1 MIAKDLI
8 SEEIHPLRTSDTGE
22 DALAIMSDFHVRHL
36 PIVNGTQ
43 LLGLISENEILDS
56 DTDEP
61 VGSYTL
67 EMTHPFVYDRNHI
80 YDIMRLLNEYR
91 LTLIPVV
98 DKAQNYLGV
107 VTLED
112 LLKFFAE
119 SASFGEHGSV
129 IVLTVNRFNYSL
141 SQIARIV
148 ESENTVILNSFITS
162 MPDSTE
168 IDITL
173 KLNRSDISKI
183 LASFRRFDYDIKAS
197 FSESEYIDSLQE
209 HYESLMSYLSV

>member
-1 MIAKDLI
+1 MIAKELI
-8 SEEIHPLRTSDTGE
+8 SEEIVPLRTSDTGE
-22 DALAIMSDFHVRHL
+22 DALAMMSEFHVRHL
-36 PIVNGTQ
+36 PIVNGSQ
-43 LLGLISENEILDS
+43 LIGLISEDEIFEFDP
-56 DTDEP
+56 DES
-61 VGSYTL
+61 VGSYNL
-67 EMTHPFVYDRNHI
+67 AMAHPFVYDKNHI
-80 YDIMRLLNEYR
+80 YEIMRLLNEYK
-91 LTLIPVV
+91 LSLIPVV
-98 DKAQNYLGV
+98 DKNQTYLGV

-112 LLKFFAE
+112 LLKYFAE

-162 MPDSTE
+162 TPDSTE
-168 IDITL
+168 LDITL

-183 LASFRRFDYDIKAS
+183 LASFQRFDYEIKAS

-209 HYESLMSYLSV
+209 HYDSLMSYLSV

>member
-8 SEEIHPLRTSDTGE
+8 SEEIVPLRTSDTGD

-43 LLGLISENEILDS
+43 LLGLISENEILEF
-56 DTDEP
+56 DTEES
-61 VGSYTL
+61 VGSYPL
-67 EMTHPFVYDRNHI
+67 KMTHPFVYDRNHV
-80 YDIMRLLNEYR
+80 YDIMRLLNEYH
-91 LTLIPVV
+91 LTLIPVI
-98 DKAQNYLGV
+98 DKAHNYLGV

-112 LLKFFAE
+112 VLKFFAE

-148 ESENTVILNSFITS
+148 ESENAIILNSFITS

-168 IDITL
+168 LDITL

-183 LASFRRFDYDIKAS
+183 LASFRRYDYDVKAS

>member
-1 MIAKDLI
+1 MIAKELL
-8 SEEIHPLRTSDTGE
+8 SEEIVPLRTSDTGE
-22 DALAIMSDFHVRHL
+22 DALAMMSEFHVRHL
-36 PIVNGTQ
+36 PIVKDSQ
-43 LLGLISENEILDS
+43 LIGLISEDEIFEFDS
-56 DTDEP
+56 DES
-61 VGSYTL
+61 VGSYNL
-67 EMTHPFVYDRNHI
+67 AMAHPFVYDKNHI
-80 YDIMRLLNEYR
+80 YEIMRLLNEYK
-91 LTLIPVV
+91 LSLIPVV
-98 DKAQNYLGV
+98 DKNQTYLGV

-112 LLKFFAE
+112 LLKYFAE

-162 MPDSTE
+162 TPDSTE
-168 IDITL
+168 LDITL

-183 LASFRRFDYDIKAS
+183 LASFQRFDYEIKAS

-209 HYESLMSYLSV
+209 HYDSLMSYLSV

>member
-1 MIAKDLI
+1 MIAKELI
-8 SEEIHPLRTSDTGE
+8 SEEIVPLRTSDTGE
-22 DALAIMSDFHVRHL
+22 DALAMMSEFHVRHL
-36 PIVNGTQ
+36 PIVNGSQ
-43 LLGLISENEILDS
+43 LIGLISEDEIFEFDP
-56 DTDEP
+56 DESI
-61 VGSYTL
+61 GSYNL
-67 EMTHPFVYDRNHI
+67 AMAHPFVYDKNHI
-80 YDIMRLLNEYR
+80 YEIMRLLNEYK
-91 LTLIPVV
+91 LSLIPVV
-98 DKAQNYLGV
+98 DKNQTYLGV

-112 LLKFFAE
+112 LLKYFAE

-162 MPDSTE
+162 TPDSTE
-168 IDITL
+168 LDITL

-183 LASFRRFDYDIKAS
+183 LASFQRFDYEIKAS

-209 HYESLMSYLSV
+209 HYDSLMSYLSV

>member
-1 MIAKDLI
+1 MIVKELI
-8 SEEIHPLRTSDTGE
+8 SEEIVPLRTSDTGE
-22 DALAIMSDFHVRHL
+22 DALAMMSDFHVRHL
-36 PIVNGTQ
+36 PIVNGSQ
-43 LLGLISENEILDS
+43 LLGLISEDEIFEFDPEES
-56 DTDEP
+56 I
-61 VGSYTL
+61 GSYNL
-67 EMTHPFVYDRNHI
+67 AMTHPFVYDRSHI
-80 YDIMRLLNEYR
+80 YDIMRLLNEYK
-91 LTLIPVV
+91 LSLIPVV
-98 DKAQNYLGV
+98 DKNQNYLGV

-168 IDITL
+168 LDITL

-183 LASFRRFDYDIKAS
+183 LSSFRRFDYEIKAS

-209 HYESLMSYLSV
+209 HYDSLMSYLSV

>member
-1 MIAKDLI
+1 MIAKELI
-8 SEEIHPLRTSDTGE
+8 SEEIVPLRTSDTGE
-22 DALAIMSDFHVRHL
+22 DALAMMSDFHVRHL

-43 LLGLISENEILDS
+43 LLGLISEDEIFEFDPEES
-56 DTDEP
+56 
-61 VGSYTL
+61 VGSYKL
-67 EMTHPFVYDRNHI
+67 KMTHPFVYDRNHI
-80 YDIMRLLNEYR
+80 YDIMRLLNEYK
-91 LTLIPVV
+91 LSLIPVV
-98 DKAQNYLGV
+98 DKNQTYLGV

-112 LLKFFAE
+112 LLKYFAE

-162 MPDSTE
+162 TPDSTE
-168 IDITL
+168 LDITL

-183 LASFRRFDYDIKAS
+183 LSSFRRFDYEVKAS

-209 HYESLMSYLSV
+209 HYDSLMSYLSV

>member
-1 MIAKDLI
+1 MIAKELI
-8 SEEIHPLRTSDTGE
+8 SEEIVPLRTSDTGE
-22 DALAIMSDFHVRHL
+22 DALAMMSDFHVRHL

-43 LLGLISENEILDS
+43 LLGLISEDEIFELDHEES
-56 DTDEP
+56 
-61 VGSYTL
+61 VGSYKL
-67 EMTHPFVYDRNHI
+67 KMTHPFVYDRNHI
-80 YDIMRLLNEYR
+80 YDIMRLLNEYK
-91 LTLIPVV
+91 LSLIPVV
-98 DKAQNYLGV
+98 DKNQTYLGV

-112 LLKFFAE
+112 LLKYFAE

-162 MPDSTE
+162 TPDSTE
-168 IDITL
+168 LDITL
-173 KLNRSDISKI
+173 KLNRADISKI
-183 LASFRRFDYDIKAS
+183 LSSFRRFDYEIKAS

-209 HYESLMSYLSV
+209 HYDSLMSYLSV

>member
-1 MIAKDLI
+1 MIAKELI
-8 SEEIHPLRTSDTGE
+8 SEEIVPLRTSDTGE
-22 DALAIMSDFHVRHL
+22 DALAMMSDFHVRHL

-43 LLGLISENEILDS
+43 LLGLISEDEIFELDHEES
-56 DTDEP
+56 
-61 VGSYTL
+61 VGSYKL
-67 EMTHPFVYDRNHI
+67 KMTHPFVYDRNHI
-80 YDIMRLLNEYR
+80 YDIMRLLNEYK
-91 LTLIPVV
+91 LSLIPVV
-98 DKAQNYLGV
+98 DKNHTYLGV

-112 LLKFFAE
+112 LLKYFAE

-162 MPDSTE
+162 TPDSTE
-168 IDITL
+168 LDITL
-173 KLNRSDISKI
+173 KLNRADISKI
-183 LASFRRFDYDIKAS
+183 LSSFRRFDYEIKAS

-209 HYESLMSYLSV
+209 HYDSLMSYLSV

>member
-8 SEEIHPLRTSDTGE
+8 SEEIVPLRTSDTGD

-43 LLGLISENEILDS
+43 LLGLISENEILEF
-56 DTDEP
+56 DTEES
-61 VGSYTL
+61 VGSYPL
-67 EMTHPFVYDRNHI
+67 KMTHPFVYDRNHV
-80 YDIMRLLNEYR
+80 YDIMRLLNEYH
-91 LTLIPVV
+91 LTLIPVI
-98 DKAQNYLGV
+98 DKAHNYLGV

-112 LLKFFAE
+112 VLKFFAE

-148 ESENTVILNSFITS
+148 ESENAIILNSFITS

-168 IDITL
+168 LDITL

-183 LASFRRFDYDIKAS
+183 LASFRRYDYDVKAS
-197 FSESEYIDSLQE
+197 FSDVRSS
-209 HYESLMSYLSV
+209 SAAYLTFLAPFCSR

>member
-1 MIAKDLI
+1 MIAKELI
-8 SEEIHPLRTSDTGE
+8 SEEIVPLRTSDTGE
-22 DALAIMSDFHVRHL
+22 DALAMMSEFHVRHL
-36 PIVNGTQ
+36 PIVNGSQ
-43 LLGLISENEILDS
+43 LIGLISEDEIFEFDP
-56 DTDEP
+56 DESI
-61 VGSYTL
+61 GSYNLAT
-67 EMTHPFVYDRNHI
+67 THPFVYDKNHI
-80 YDIMRLLNEYR
+80 YEIMRLLNEYK
-91 LTLIPVV
+91 LSLIPVV
-98 DKAQNYLGV
+98 DKNQTYLGV

-112 LLKFFAE
+112 LLKYFAE

-162 MPDSTE
+162 TPDSTE
-168 IDITL
+168 LDITL

-183 LASFRRFDYDIKAS
+183 LSSFQRFDYEIKAS

-209 HYESLMSYLSV
+209 HYDSLMSYLSV

>member
-1 MIAKDLI
+1 MIVKELI
-8 SEEIHPLRTSDTGE
+8 SEEIVPLRTTDSGE
-22 DALAIMSDFHVRHL
+22 DALSMMSDFHVRHL

-43 LLGLISENEILDS
+43 LIGLISEEEIFEFNPQDAI
-56 DTDEP
+56 
-61 VGSYTL
+61 GSYPL
-67 EMTHPFVYDRNHI
+67 IMTQQFVYERSHI
-80 YDIMRLLNEYR
+80 YDIMRLLNEHH

-98 DKAQNYLGV
+98 DRNQTYLGV

-129 IVLTVNRFNYSL
+129 IVLTVNRYNYSL

-148 ESENTVILNSFITS
+148 ESENTIILNSFITS
-162 MPDSTE
+162 MPNSTE

-173 KLNRSDISKI
+173 KLNRPDISKI

>member
-1 MIAKDLI
+1 MIVKELI
-8 SEEIHPLRTSDTGE
+8 SEEIVPLRTSDTGE
-22 DALAIMSDFHVRHL
+22 DALAMMSDFHVRHL
-36 PIVNGTQ
+36 PIVNGSQ
-43 LLGLISENEILDS
+43 LLGLISEDEIFEFDP
-56 DTDEP
+56 DESI
-61 VGSYTL
+61 GSYNL
-67 EMTHPFVYDRNHI
+67 AMKHPFVYDKSHI
-80 YDIMRLLNEYR
+80 YDIMRLLNEYK
-91 LTLIPVV
+91 LSLIPVV
-98 DKAQNYLGV
+98 DKNQTYLGV

-112 LLKFFAE
+112 LLKYFAE

-162 MPDSTE
+162 LPDSTE
-168 IDITL
+168 LDITL

-209 HYESLMSYLSV
+209 HYDSLMSYLSV

>member
-8 SEEIHPLRTSDTGE
+8 SEEIVPLRTSDTGD
-22 DALAIMSDFHVRHL
+22 DALAMMSDFHVRHL

-43 LLGLISENEILDS
+43 LLGLISEDEILEF
-56 DTDEP
+56 DTEEA

-67 EMTHPFVYDRNHI
+67 KMSHPFVYDRNHI

-91 LTLIPVV
+91 LSLIPVV
-98 DKAQNYLGV
+98 DKNHTYLGV

-112 LLKFFAE
+112 LLKFFADT
-119 SASFGEHGSV
+119 ASFGEHGSV
-129 IVLTVNRFNYSL
+129 IVLTVNRYNYSL

-148 ESENTVILNSFITS
+148 ESENAIILNSFITS
-162 MPDSTE
+162 SADSTE
-168 IDITL
+168 LDITL

-183 LASFRRFDYDIKAS
+183 LASFRRFDYDVKAS

-209 HYESLMSYLSV
+209 HYESLLSYLNV

>member
-1 MIAKDLI
+1 MIVKELI
-8 SEEIHPLRTSDTGE
+8 SEEIVPLRMTDSGE
-22 DALAIMSDFHVRHL
+22 DALSMMSDFHVRHL

-43 LLGLISENEILDS
+43 LIGLISEEEIFEFNPQDAI
-56 DTDEP
+56 
-61 VGSYTL
+61 GSYPL
-67 EMTHPFVYDRNHI
+67 IMTQQFVYERSHI
-80 YDIMRLLNEYR
+80 YDIMRLLNEHH

-98 DKAQNYLGV
+98 DRNQTYLGV

-129 IVLTVNRFNYSL
+129 IVLTVNRYNYSL

-148 ESENTVILNSFITS
+148 ESENTIILNSFITS
-162 MPDSTE
+162 MPNSTE

-173 KLNRSDISKI
+173 KLNRPDISKI

>member
-1 MIAKDLI
+1 MMVKDLI
-8 SEEIHPLRTSDTGE
+8 SEEIVPLRTSDTGE
-22 DALAIMSDFHVRHL
+22 DALAMMSDFHVRHL

-43 LLGLISENEILDS
+43 LLGLISENEIFEYDAQDS
-56 DTDEP
+56 I
-61 VGSYTL
+61 GSYEL
-67 EMTHPFVYDRNHI
+67 KMAHPFVYERNHI

-98 DKAQNYLGV
+98 DKQHNYMGV

-112 LLKFFAE
+112 LLKFFAG
-119 SASFGEHGSV
+119 SASFDEHGSV

-148 ESENTVILNSFITS
+148 ESENAIILNSFITS

-168 IDITL
+168 LDITL

-183 LASFRRFDYDIKAS
+183 LQSFSRFDYEVKAS

>member
-1 MIAKDLI
+1 MMVKDLI
-8 SEEIHPLRTSDTGE
+8 SEEIVPLRTSDTGE
-22 DALAIMSDFHVRHL
+22 DALAMMSDFHVRHL

-43 LLGLISENEILDS
+43 LLGLISEDEIFEFDS
-56 DTDEP
+56 QDSI
-61 VGSYTL
+61 GSYEL
-67 EMTHPFVYDRNHI
+67 KMAHPFVYERNHI

-98 DKAQNYLGV
+98 DKQQNYMGV

-112 LLKFFAE
+112 LLKFFAG
-119 SASFGEHGSV
+119 SASFDEHGSV
-129 IVLTVNRFNYSL
+129 IVLTVNRYNYSL

-148 ESENTVILNSFITS
+148 ESENAIILNSFITS

-168 IDITL
+168 LDITL

-183 LASFRRFDYDIKAS
+183 LQSFSRFDYEIKAS

>member
-1 MIAKDLI
+1 MIAKELI
-8 SEEIHPLRTSDTGE
+8 SEEIVPLRTSDTGE
-22 DALAIMSDFHVRHL
+22 DALAMMSEFHVRHL
-36 PIVNGTQ
+36 PIVKDSQ
-43 LLGLISENEILDS
+43 LIGLISEDEIFEFDPEES
-56 DTDEP
+56 I
-61 VGSYTL
+61 GSYNL
-67 EMTHPFVYDRNHI
+67 AMAHPFVYDKNHI
-80 YDIMRLLNEYR
+80 YEIMRLLNEYK
-91 LTLIPVV
+91 LSLIPVV
-98 DKAQNYLGV
+98 DKNQTYLGV

-112 LLKFFAE
+112 LLKYFAE

-162 MPDSTE
+162 TPDSTE
-168 IDITL
+168 LDITL

-183 LASFRRFDYDIKAS
+183 LSSFQRFDYEIKAS

-209 HYESLMSYLSV
+209 HYDSLMSYLSV

>member
-1 MIAKDLI
+1 MIAKELI
-8 SEEIHPLRTSDTGE
+8 SEDILPLRTSHTGE
-22 DALAIMSDFHVRHL
+22 DALAMMSEFHVRHL
-36 PIVNGTQ
+36 PIVKGTQ
-43 LLGLISENEILDS
+43 LLGLISEDDVLDY
-56 DTDEP
+56 DTDAT
-61 VGSYTL
+61 VGSYKSEKTL
-67 EMTHPFVYDRNHI
+67 PFVYERNHI
-80 YDIMRLLNEYR
+80 YDIMRLLNEHH

-98 DKAQNYLGV
+98 DKTQNYMGV

-112 LLKFFAE
+112 LLKYFAE

-129 IVLTVNRFNYSL
+129 VVLTVNRYNYSL

-148 ESENTVILNSFITS
+148 ESENTIILNSFITS
-162 MPDSTE
+162 TPDSNE

-173 KLNRSDISKI
+173 KLDRSDISKI
-183 LASFRRFDYDIKAS
+183 LSSFRRYEYDIKAS

>member
-8 SEEIHPLRTSDTGE
+8 SEEIVPLRTSDTGD

-43 LLGLISENEILDS
+43 LLGLISENEILEF
-56 DTDEP
+56 DTEES
-61 VGSYTL
+61 VGSYPL
-67 EMTHPFVYDRNHI
+67 KMTHPFVYDRNHV
-80 YDIMRLLNEYR
+80 YDIMRLLNEYH
-91 LTLIPVV
+91 LTLIPVI
-98 DKAQNYLGV
+98 DKAHNYLGV

-112 LLKFFAE
+112 VLKFVAE

-148 ESENTVILNSFITS
+148 ESENAIILNSFITS

-168 IDITL
+168 LDITL

-183 LASFRRFDYDIKAS
+183 LASFRRYDYDVKAS

>member
-1 MIAKDLI
+1 MIVKELI
-8 SEEIHPLRTSDTGE
+8 SEEIVPLRTTDSGE
-22 DALAIMSDFHVRHL
+22 DALSMMSDFHVRHL
-36 PIVNGTQ
+36 PIVTGTQ
-43 LLGLISENEILDS
+43 LIGLISEEEIFEFNPQDAI
-56 DTDEP
+56 
-61 VGSYTL
+61 GSYPL
-67 EMTHPFVYDRNHI
+67 IMTQQFVYERSHI
-80 YDIMRLLNEYR
+80 YDIMRLLNEHH

-98 DKAQNYLGV
+98 DRNQTYLGV

-129 IVLTVNRFNYSL
+129 IVLTVNRYNYSL

-148 ESENTVILNSFITS
+148 ESENTIILNSFITS
-162 MPDSTE
+162 MPNSTE

-173 KLNRSDISKI
+173 KLNRPDISKI

>member
-1 MIAKDLI
+1 MIAKELI
-8 SEEIHPLRTSDTGE
+8 SEEIVPLRTSDTGE
-22 DALAIMSDFHVRHL
+22 DALAMMSEFHVRHL
-36 PIVNGTQ
+36 PIVNGSQ
-43 LLGLISENEILDS
+43 LIGLISEDEIFEFDS
-56 DTDEP
+56 DES
-61 VGSYTL
+61 VGSYNL
-67 EMTHPFVYDRNHI
+67 AMAHPFVYDKNHI
-80 YDIMRLLNEYR
+80 YEIMRLLNEYK
-91 LTLIPVV
+91 LSLIPVV
-98 DKAQNYLGV
+98 DKNQTYLGV

-112 LLKFFAE
+112 LLKYFAE

-162 MPDSTE
+162 TPDSTE
-168 IDITL
+168 LDITL

-183 LASFRRFDYDIKAS
+183 LASFQRFDYEIKAS

-209 HYESLMSYLSV
+209 HYDSLMSYLSV

>member
-8 SEEIHPLRTSDTGE
+8 SEEIVPLRTSDTGD

-43 LLGLISENEILDS
+43 LLGLISENEILEF
-56 DTDEP
+56 DTEES
-61 VGSYTL
+61 VGSYPL
-67 EMTHPFVYDRNHI
+67 KMTHPFVYDRNHI
-80 YDIMRLLNEYR
+80 YDIMRLLNEYH

-98 DKAQNYLGV
+98 DKAHNYLGV

-112 LLKFFAE
+112 VLKFFAE

-148 ESENTVILNSFITS
+148 ESENTIILNSFITS
-162 MPDSTE
+162 TPDSTE
-168 IDITL
+168 LDITL
-173 KLNRSDISKI
+173 KLNRADISKI
-183 LASFRRFDYDIKAS
+183 LASFRRYDYDIKAS

>member
-8 SEEIHPLRTSDTGE
+8 SEEIVPLRTSDTGE
-22 DALAIMSDFHVRHL
+22 DALAMMSDFHVRHL
-36 PIVNGTQ
+36 PIVNGSQ
-43 LLGLISENEILDS
+43 LLGLISEDEILEFDAEES
-56 DTDEP
+56 

-67 EMTHPFVYDRNHI
+67 KMTHPFVYDRNHI

-98 DKAQNYLGV
+98 DKHQTYLGV

-112 LLKFFAE
+112 LLKFFAD

-129 IVLTVNRFNYSL
+129 IVLTVNRYNYSL

-148 ESENTVILNSFITS
+148 ESENAIILNSFITS
-162 MPDSTE
+162 TPDSTE

-183 LASFRRFDYDIKAS
+183 MASFRRFDYDIKAS